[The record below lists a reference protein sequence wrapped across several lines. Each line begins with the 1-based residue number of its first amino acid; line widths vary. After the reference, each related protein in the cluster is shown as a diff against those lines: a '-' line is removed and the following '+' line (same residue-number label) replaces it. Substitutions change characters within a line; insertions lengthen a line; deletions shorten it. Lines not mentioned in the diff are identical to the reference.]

1 LHGLLEFH
9 HLHPALNQVLRTF
22 QLESSYARSTNDFL
36 PFAALSSLAKL
47 GMKSEMDNI
56 HEKKVNTMSKE
67 KRKTDIS
74 T

>member
-22 QLESSYARSTNDFL
+22 QLESSYARSTNDCL
-36 PFAALSSLAKL
+36 PFAALSSLAKQ

-56 HEKKVNTMSKE
+56 HEEKKLTKMSKR
-67 KRKTDIS
+67 KRKQI
-74 T
+74 

>member
-22 QLESSYARSTNDFL
+22 QLESSYARSSNDCL

-47 GMKSEMDNI
+47 GMKSEIDNI
-56 HEKKVNTMSKE
+56 HEEKVNKNE
-67 KRKTDIS
+67 QKKKKTDQS